1 MVLHYRSTVGAP
13 EAFTHPSGSPM
24 SKIDGIAQTILKR
37 IRTNTYIDK
46 IPGERALAAE
56 FSVDFK
62 TANRAISA
70 LVKQGTLIR
79 KRGLGTFIA
88 PINQRRDLTIG
99 LCFFKHSD
107 PGRDPVFNR
116 FFAGMNREIK
126 NHGLRLDVTSLSD
139 IVGTTAK
146 PLHEQIALF
155 RKQVLAPNPDGLIY
169 LGNINT
175 QLIELLRADRPTI
188 VVAQTPDAMQF
199 DTVRRNVADGIA
211 AAVGRFHALGHRRI
225 ALATY
230 QHDAES
236 YDLTE
241 KETGYQAAVAS
252 LDLESQILK
261 LTYPPEGKL
270 AQLVLDAKPRP
281 TAIVCTES
289 TLGLAIIAH
298 GPALGLRIPQDIA
311 VISYDDGDN
320 GSYANPPMSNIIA
333 FGEELAHRAVQR
345 LIEKLD
351 GKAAGRICEVLPCP
365 YFEHQSSGTQRP
377 S

>member
-1 MVLHYRSTVGAP
+1 
-13 EAFTHPSGSPM
+13 M
-24 SKIDGIAQTILKR
+24 SKIDGIAQIILKR
-37 IRTNTYIDK
+37 IRTNAYIDK

-62 TANRAISA
+62 TANRAITA

-88 PINQRRDLTIG
+88 PINARRDLTIG
-99 LCFFKHSD
+99 LCFFKYSD

-116 FFAGMNREIK
+116 FFAGMNREVKI
-126 NHGLRLDVTSLSD
+126 HGLRLDVTALSD
-139 IVGTTAK
+139 VVGSTPQ
-146 PLHEQIALF
+146 PLHEQITLF

-175 QLIELLRADRPTI
+175 QLIELLRSDRPTI

-199 DTVRRNVADGIA
+199 DSVRRDVGDGIA
-211 AAVGRFHALGHRRI
+211 AAVRRFHALGHRRI

-230 QHDAES
+230 LFDFEA
-236 YDLTE
+236 YALTE
-241 KETGYQAAVAS
+241 KESGYQSAVAS
-252 LDLESQILK
+252 LGIDPQILT
-261 LTYPPEGKL
+261 LTFPPEGKL

-281 TAIVCTES
+281 TAIVCAES
-289 TLGLAIIAH
+289 TLGLAIINH

-311 VISYDDGDN
+311 VISFDDGDS
-320 GSYANPPMSNIIA
+320 GSYANPPLSHIIA
-333 FGEELAHRAVQR
+333 FGEDLAHHAVQR

-351 GKAAGRICEVLPCP
+351 GKANGRIGDVLPCP
-365 YFEHQSSGTQRP
+365 YFEHQSSGSQRLT
-377 S
+377 